1 MNSVNFKKFVKSLQV
16 ISAFTRP
23 IAWEFLVLCFSK
35 IAFEIYW
42 PLDCNSSAGS
52 ILCELRQTDLSN
64 HNKYVSGVLIS
75 HWIGCLTNEIKEG
88 AISFSVKNL
97 RKPFV
102 LNDTLIGSNWSRVQL
117 AQCKQKRVMEKRS
130 FDYLEKFTFFIF
142 EAIWSATYQFRE
154 CVSTFWFKSCN
165 WRFLCC
171 SFLFYVHRIQQSQVG
186 RQILQL
192 ILVRYFSSRSDLTI
206 FFRIM
211 IPFGLYISFTSYEHP
226 IRISNFCNE
235 FLFTYFVSKYWQDKS
250 FKLRPKYI
258 KKCQYNSLHTK
269 K

>member
-1 MNSVNFKKFVKSLQV
+1 M
-16 ISAFTRP
+16 I
-23 IAWEFLVLCFSK
+23 SK

-235 FLFTYFVSKYWQDKS
+235 FLFTYFVSKYI
-250 FKLRPKYI
+250 LAR
-258 KKCQYNSLHTK
+258 
-269 K
+269 

>member
-1 MNSVNFKKFVKSLQV
+1 MRLKKEQFRSQLKIYGSPSYLMTLWLVQIDHVFSLPNVNKSESWKKEAS
-16 ISAFTRP
+16 T
-23 IAWEFLVLCFSK
+23 
-35 IAFEIYW
+35 
-42 PLDCNSSAGS
+42 
-52 ILCELRQTDLSN
+52 
-64 HNKYVSGVLIS
+64 
-75 HWIGCLTNEIKEG
+75 
-88 AISFSVKNL
+88 
-97 RKPFV
+97 
-102 LNDTLIGSNWSRVQL
+102 
-117 AQCKQKRVMEKRS
+117 M
-130 FDYLEKFTFFIF
+130 YLEKFTFFIF

-211 IPFGLYISFTSYEHP
+211 IPFGLYISFTSYEQP

-250 FKLRPKYI
+250 FKSRPRYI
-258 KKCQYNSLHTK
+258 HQKMPI
-269 K
+269 